1 MLGEV
6 IHVGVDTVLGEAARA
21 KAEGYRFVT
30 MTCVE
35 RDADSVE
42 LLYHFDRD
50 YELRHLRGTVAK
62 DALVPSITPVYLAA
76 FLVEN
81 EIQDLFGLR
90 FHGLGIDYGRT
101 LYFDEAVNQAPFCTF
116 RVDDRSK
123 DG

>member
-1 MLGEV
+1 MQGDV
-6 IHVGVDTVLGEAARA
+6 IQAGVDTVLGEAARA

-35 RDADSVE
+35 LDATSVE

-50 YELRHLRGTVAK
+50 FELRHVKVTVAK
-62 DALVPSITPVYLAA
+62 GTLLPSITPVFFAA

-90 FHGLGIDYGRT
+90 FQGLVIDYGQT
-101 LYFDEAVNQAPFCTF
+101 LYSDKAVKQAPFCTMT
-116 RVDDRSK
+116 VDDRSK
-123 DG
+123 DE